1 MTTGDKIKAL
11 RDMSLM
17 SQEEL
22 GRKLLV
28 GGRMIDLWESNKA
41 SPTTDEL
48 IRIKEVFGISAD
60 EFIGGG
66 EYAVI
71 PETPTESF
79 SYSFTD
85 DEAKKA
91 NDRFYRSYFTLP
103 IVTLIVAAV
112 GIITGILYLKD
123 IPVPAAFLI
132 GLETSFALYSLTR
145 FISLNKLKNFSRSNL
160 TGTEYSFRVF
170 HDRIEIM
177 YVRADNGFNRCI
189 MFPKNIK
196 AVRDFGDFVVVTAG
210 NTFFLI
216 KKSAL
221 PSGSFFLRRINGAK

>member
-1 MTTGDKIKAL
+1 
-11 RDMSLM
+11 MSLM

-22 GRKLLV
+22 GRRLLV

-41 SPTTDEL
+41 TPTTDEL

-60 EFIGGG
+60 EFIGDG

-85 DEAKKA
+85 DEVKKA

-112 GIITGILYLKD
+112 GIIIGILYLKD

-177 YVRADNGFNRCI
+177 YVRADNVFNRCI
-189 MFPKNIK
+189 IYQKNIK
-196 AVRDFGDFVVVTAG
+196 AVRDLGDFVAVTTE
-210 NTFFLI
+210 NTSFLI

-221 PSGSFFLRRINGAK
+221 HSGSFFLRRINGAK

>member
-1 MTTGDKIKAL
+1 
-11 RDMSLM
+11 
-17 SQEEL
+17 
-22 GRKLLV
+22 
-28 GGRMIDLWESNKA
+28 MIDLWESNKA
-41 SPTTDEL
+41 VPTTDEL

-60 EFIGGG
+60 EFIGDG

-91 NDRFYRSYFTLP
+91 NDRFYRSYFSLP

-112 GIITGILYLKD
+112 GIIIGILYLKD
-123 IPVPAAFLI
+123 TPVPAAFLI

-177 YVRADNGFNRCI
+177 YVRADNVFNRCI
-189 MFPKNIK
+189 IYQKNIK
-196 AVRDFGDFVVVTAG
+196 AVRDLGDFVAVTTK
-210 NTFFLI
+210 NTSFLI